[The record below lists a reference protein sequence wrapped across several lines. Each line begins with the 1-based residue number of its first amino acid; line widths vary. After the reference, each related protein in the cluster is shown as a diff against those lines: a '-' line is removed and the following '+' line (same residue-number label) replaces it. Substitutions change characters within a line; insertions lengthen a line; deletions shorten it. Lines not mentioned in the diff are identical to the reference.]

1 MGEHRSILIFAEQED
16 GEIHQVSYELL
27 GKGRELADRLGV
39 ELNAVLLGWQMES
52 KSSEL
57 IYRGA
62 DNVFLY
68 DHPSL
73 RDFDVIRYGRNIVKL
88 VRETRP
94 EIFLIGAT
102 RIGRTLAPRIAAA
115 LKTGL
120 TADCIDLALDEDANL
135 IQIRPAFSGNIMA
148 QIRTKTRPQMA
159 TVRYRVMRMRE
170 RDTDRRGKIIKMKV
184 EVIEETGMKII
195 EKIRADEVNLADA
208 EVIVSGGR
216 GLRRPEDFKLL
227 QELAEALGGVVGS
240 SRPLVDAGWISKDH
254 QVGFSGNTVK
264 PKVYIACGISGSPQH
279 LFGMRD
285 SDVIIAINK
294 DPTAPIF
301 NVSDYGV
308 IGDLYEVI
316 PLLIREIKNKAR
328 RGGKSDGKAG
338 GDD

>member
-1 MGEHRSILIFAEQED
+1 MMRHGDVLVFAEQED
-16 GEIHQVSYELL
+16 GEIHQVSFELL
-27 GKGRELADRLGV
+27 GKGRELADRLEV
-39 ELNAVLLGWQMES
+39 QLNAVLLGWQIED
-52 KSSEL
+52 KALEL
-57 IYRGA
+57 VYRGA

-94 EIFLIGAT
+94 DIFLIGAT

-115 LKTGL
+115 LRTGL
-120 TADCIDLALDEDANL
+120 TADCVDLDLDDEGNL

-148 QIRTKTRPQMA
+148 QIRTRTRPQMA
-159 TVRYRVMRMRE
+159 TVRYRVMRMLE
-170 RDTDRRGKIIKMKV
+170 RDTRRRGRIIKREV
-184 EVIEETGMKII
+184 EVIEETGMKIVK
-195 EKIRADEVNLADA
+195 KIKADEVNLSDA

-216 GLRRPEDFKLL
+216 GLKKPEDFRML

-254 QVGFSGNTVK
+254 QVGFSGNIVK

-301 NVSDYGV
+301 NVSNYGIV
-308 IGDLYEVI
+308 GDIYEVI
-316 PLLIREIKNKAR
+316 PLIIRRVKKEL
-328 RGGKSDGKAG
+328 RGREK
-338 GDD
+338 

>member
-1 MGEHRSILIFAEQED
+1 MRHGDVLVFAEQED
-16 GEIHQVSYELL
+16 GEIHQVSFELL
-27 GKGRELADRLGV
+27 GKGRELADRLEV
-39 ELNAVLLGWQMES
+39 QLNAVLLGWQIED
-52 KSSEL
+52 KALEL
-57 IYRGA
+57 VYRGA

-94 EIFLIGAT
+94 DIFLIGAT

-115 LKTGL
+115 LRTGL
-120 TADCIDLALDEDANL
+120 TADCVDLDLDDEGNL

-148 QIRTKTRPQMA
+148 QIRTRTRPQMA
-159 TVRYRVMRMRE
+159 TVRYRVMRMLE
-170 RDTDRRGKIIKMKV
+170 RDTRRRGRIIKREV
-184 EVIEETGMKII
+184 EVIEETGMKIVK
-195 EKIRADEVNLADA
+195 KIKADEVNLSDA

-216 GLRRPEDFKLL
+216 GLKKPEDFRML

-254 QVGFSGNTVK
+254 QVGFSGNIVK

-301 NVSDYGV
+301 NVSNYGIV
-308 IGDLYEVI
+308 GDIYEVI
-316 PLLIREIKNKAR
+316 PLIIRRVKKEL
-328 RGGKSDGKAG
+328 RGREK
-338 GDD
+338 

>member
-1 MGEHRSILIFAEQED
+1 MEHGNILIFAEQEN
-16 GEIHQVSYELL
+16 GEIHQISFELL

-39 ELNAVLLGWQMES
+39 KLNAVLLGWQIRD
-52 KSSEL
+52 KATEL

-73 RDFDVIRYGRNIVKL
+73 RDFDVVRYGRNIVKL
-88 VRETRP
+88 VKETNP
-94 EIFLIGAT
+94 DIFLIGAT

-115 LKTGL
+115 LRTGL
-120 TADCIDLALDEDANL
+120 TADCIDLDLDSNGNL

-159 TVRYRVMRMRE
+159 TVRYKVMRMNE
-170 RDTDRRGKIIKMKV
+170 RDTSRKGKIIKKEV
-184 EVIEETGMKII
+184 EVINETGMEIL
-195 EKIRADEVNLADA
+195 EKIKADEVNLADA

-216 GLRRPEDFKLL
+216 GLKKPEDFKLL
-227 QELAEALGGVVGS
+227 EELANVLGGVVGS

-264 PKVYIACGISGSPQH
+264 PRVYIACGISGSPQH
-279 LFGMRD
+279 LFGMRE

-294 DPTAPIF
+294 DPSAPIF
-301 NVSDYGV
+301 NVSDYGI
-308 IGDLYEVI
+308 IGDLYEVV
-316 PLLIREIKNKAR
+316 PLLIREVKNELREGEA
-328 RGGKSDGKAG
+328 
-338 GDD
+338 

>member
-1 MGEHRSILIFAEQED
+1 MREMREEGDVLVFAEQED
-16 GEIHQVSYELL
+16 GEIHMVSYELI

-39 ELNAVLLGWQMES
+39 QLSAVLLGCGIEDGAY
-52 KSSEL
+52 EL

-62 DNVFLY
+62 DSVYLY

-73 RDFDVIRYGRNIVKL
+73 REFDVIRYSRNILSL
-88 VRETRP
+88 VRETKP
-94 EIFLIGAT
+94 KIFLIGAT

-115 LKTGL
+115 LRTGL
-120 TADCIDLALDEDANL
+120 TADCVDLDLDDGNL

-148 QIRTKTRPQMA
+148 QIRTRTRPQMA
-159 TVRYRVMRMRE
+159 TVRYRVMRMPR
-170 RDTDRRGKIIKMKV
+170 RDTSREGRIIRRQV
-184 EVIEETGMKII
+184 EVIGETGIEVL

-227 QELAEALGGVVGS
+227 EELAEVLGGVVGS
-240 SRPLVDAGWISKDH
+240 SRPLVDDGWISKDH

-264 PKVYIACGISGSPQH
+264 PRVYIACGISGAPQH

-294 DPTAPIF
+294 DPSAPIF

-308 IGDLYEVI
+308 VGDLYEVVPI
-316 PLLIREIKNKAR
+316 LIRKLREELKGR
-328 RGGKSDGKAG
+328 E
-338 GDD
+338 

>member
-1 MGEHRSILIFAEQED
+1 LGRGDILIFAEQED
-16 GEIHQVSYELL
+16 GEIHPVSFELL

-39 ELNAVLLGWQMES
+39 NLNAVLLGWRVEDEA
-52 KSSEL
+52 SEL

-73 RDFDVIRYGRNIVKL
+73 RDFDVIRYKQNITKL
-88 VRETRP
+88 VKETRP
-94 EIFLIGAT
+94 NIFLIGAT

-115 LKTGL
+115 LRTGL
-120 TADCIDLALDEDANL
+120 TADCIDLALDDEANL

-148 QIRTKTRPQMA
+148 QIRTETRPQMA
-159 TVRYRVMRMRE
+159 TVRYRVMTMRE
-170 RDTDRRGKIIKMKV
+170 RDTSRRGKIIKMEV

-195 EKIRADEVNLADA
+195 EKRRADEVNLADA

-216 GLRRPEDFKLL
+216 GLKKPEDFNLL
-227 QELAEALGGVVGS
+227 RELAEVLGGVVGS

-301 NVSDYGV
+301 NVSDYGI

-316 PLLIREIKNKAR
+316 PLLIREIKNQLK
-328 RGGKSDGKAG
+328 RGGEKHDGKNG
-338 GDD
+338 RDH